1 VISGR
6 GEDAISSSWHVSA
19 TGSPLR
25 PCPSNSLT
33 EKITT
38 ADLQYLV
45 RERRVRVG
53 DGARQDNGPDPF
65 GHQPFQRALCNNS
78 CISWRRPFGCYL
90 ARGRAQTTHFP
101 RYSHDKAEPPQIM
114 NACLVD
120 SKEAAPCLGQ
130 GKPAQK
136 LAPFAGHQKSRTLA
150 AAPVEEPNQP
160 SSRRIGD
167 RIWVNGL
174 SVSRGY

>member
-1 VISGR
+1 MLSQVPG
-6 GEDAISSSWHVSA
+6 
-19 TGSPLR
+19 TSPPR
-25 PCPSNSLT
+25 
-33 EKITT
+33 
-38 ADLQYLV
+38 V
-45 RERRVRVG
+45 RLCDRVRVTPLPRRLRRLTCNIWFERNG
-53 DGARQDNGPDPF
+53 FAWATARARITAPTRSDISLFNVRFAITPVFPGAILSDVTWLEDGLRQRISPDIKSRQSRTP
-65 GHQPFQRALCNNS
+65 
-78 CISWRRPFGCYL
+78 
-90 ARGRAQTTHFP
+90 QT
-101 RYSHDKAEPPQIM
+101 M

-120 SKEAAPCLGQ
+120 SKEAAPCLRQ

>member
-1 VISGR
+1 MLSQVPGTSPPRVRLCDRVRVTPLPRRLRRLTCNIWLER
-6 GEDAISSSWHVSA
+6 G
-19 TGSPLR
+19 
-25 PCPSNSLT
+25 
-33 EKITT
+33 
-38 ADLQYLV
+38 
-45 RERRVRVG
+45 RVRVG

-78 CISWRRPFGCYL
+78 CISWRHPFGCYL
-90 ARGRAQTTHFP
+90 ARGRAKTTHFP
-101 RYSHDKAEPPQIM
+101 RYSHDKADPPQTM
-114 NACLVD
+114 NACLMD

-167 RIWVNGL
+167 RIWVDGL